1 MTPVTLGK
9 QLTHDLECLGRE
21 NVLVVTPYN
30 AQVRCLSAVLPA
42 GTRVGTV
49 DKVQG
54 QEAPAVI
61 FSMATSSGDTW
72 SEASASCSRATA

>member
-1 MTPVTLGK
+1 MRSSARV
-9 QLTHDLECLGRE
+9 E
-21 NVLVVTPYN
+21 NVLVVTPFN

-49 DKVQG
+49 DKFQG

-61 FSMATSSGDTW
+61 SLDGYFDGHDLVRSIGFLF
-72 SEASASCSRATA
+72 CSIRLMSRSLERRR